1 MPHRAVIRE
10 GDGDCDA
17 LRFHWLRSIDS
28 NEVETLRFTRVLFGL
43 GPSPFL
49 LGGVL
54 EQHLVGWSDK
64 RPESVAEISRR
75 LYVDDLISGAGNVQK
90 AQGLKKNATEIF
102 TDAGFDLHK
111 WHSNAP
117 ELEGRCTESENND
130 EITYAKEQLGSSD
143 DECKLLGLA
152 WNKREDTLSVTFP
165 EEKSKPTKREV
176 LGKLARVYDP
186 LGLVSPMTLQ
196 GKMIFREACES
207 KVPWDTTLPDKLA
220 KLWDKWESNLPTSVS
235 TRRSLAIYRE
245 PVDAVVLHAFGD
257 ANGRGVAMAVY
268 TVVSQASGVTQG
280 LIAAKSRL
288 AKKGLTIPRLEAGHM
303 ASNMVDN
310 VC

>member
-1 MPHRAVIRE
+1 M
-10 GDGDCDA
+10 
-17 LRFHWLRSIDS
+17 
-28 NEVETLRFTRVLFGL
+28 
-43 GPSPFL
+43 
-49 LGGVL
+49 
-54 EQHLVGWSDK
+54 
-64 RPESVAEISRR
+64 AEISRR

-207 KVPWDTTLPDKLA
+207 KVPWDATLPDKLA

-257 ANGRGVAMAVY
+257 ASGRGVAMAVY

-303 ASNMVDN
+303 ASNMVNN